1 MDLKRL
7 GAWVVVSVVL
17 NAVTAGAQTGA
28 APAAASEAQRLYETG
43 ERALGERR
51 YADAE
56 RAYEQ
61 LRQQQPAV
69 AEVHARLGLVYFQQS
84 KFAAAVPALRRALE
98 LKPALPNLDA
108 LLAMSLSELGQ
119 HTEALPALARV
130 FQQSKDP
137 VLKRMAGLH
146 LQRSYTAL
154 GKDSE
159 AVGVALAL
167 SAAYP
172 DDPEVLY
179 HGGRIFANF
188 AYLQTMKL
196 ARVAPGSVWLHQ
208 AAGEANESQGLYDAA
223 IREYRQVLALAPGRP
238 GMHFRIGRALL
249 SGGKDG
255 TNAGSAEPAAA
266 AEFERELEIDPTN
279 ANAAYELGE
288 LRRKAGEFD
297 KSIALFKQALTSD
310 PEFKEALVGLGRV
323 LLSAGQPAA
332 AVPHLQKAV
341 QLDPENIVAFFQLS
355 QAFRA
360 LGNVAARDTALASF
374 QRLRE
379 RKREHES
386 ALLAVPRAD
395 VTQQELEPQL
405 PQ

>member
-1 MDLKRL
+1 
-7 GAWVVVSVVL
+7 
-17 NAVTAGAQTGA
+17 
-28 APAAASEAQRLYETG
+28 
-43 ERALGERR
+43 
-51 YADAE
+51 
-56 RAYEQ
+56 
-61 LRQQQPAV
+61 
-69 AEVHARLGLVYFQQS
+69 
-84 KFAAAVPALRRALE
+84 
-98 LKPALPNLDA
+98 LKPSLPNLDA
-108 LLAMSLSELGQ
+108 LLAMSQSELGQ
-119 HTEALPALARV
+119 HTQALPPLTRV

-154 GKDSE
+154 GKDSD

-167 SAAYP
+167 NAAYP

-179 HGGRIFANF
+179 HGGRVFANF

-223 IREYRQVLALAPGRP
+223 IKEYRHVLALAPTRP
-238 GMHFRIGRALL
+238 GIHFRIGRALL

-266 AEFERELEIDPTN
+266 LEFERELEIDPTN

-288 LRRKAGEFD
+288 LRRKMGEFD
-297 KSIALFKQALTSD
+297 KSIALFQRALGSD
-310 PEFKEALVGLGRV
+310 ADFKEALVGLGRV
-323 LLSAGQPAA
+323 LISAGQPAA

-341 QLDPENIVAFFQLS
+341 QLDPENGVAFFQLS

-360 LGNVAARDTALASF
+360 LGDVAARDTALASF

-379 RKREHES
+379 RKREHET
-386 ALLAVPRAD
+386 ALLAAPRAD

>member
-1 MDLKRL
+1 MDVKRI
-7 GAWVVVSVVL
+7 GASVIVGAIVG
-17 NAVTAGAQTGA
+17 AVTAGAQTA
-28 APAAASEAQRLYETG
+28 AQPTASSEAQRLYEAG

-69 AEVHARLGLVYFQQS
+69 AEVHARLGLVYFQQG

-98 LKPALPNLDA
+98 LKPSLPNLDA

-119 HTEALPALARV
+119 HTEALPALVRV
-130 FQQSKDP
+130 FQHSKDP

-146 LQRSYTAL
+146 LQRTYTAL
-154 GKDSE
+154 GKDSD

-167 SAAYP
+167 TAAYP

-179 HGGRIFANF
+179 HGGRLFANF
-188 AYLQTMKL
+188 AYLQTMRL

-223 IREYRQVLALAPGRP
+223 IREYRQVLALAPTRP

-266 AEFERELEIDPTN
+266 VEFERELEIDPTN

-288 LRRKAGEFD
+288 LRRKRGEFD
-297 KSIALFKQALTSD
+297 KSIALFQLALGSD
-310 PEFKEALVGLGRV
+310 PDFKEALVGLGRA
-323 LLSAGQPAA
+323 LISAGQPAA
-332 AVPHLQKAV
+332 AVPHLQKAA
-341 QLDPENIVAFFQLS
+341 QLDPENAVAFFQLS

-360 LGNVAARDTALASF
+360 LGDVAARDTALASF
-374 QRLRE
+374 QRLRD

-386 ALLAVPRAD
+386 ALLAPPRAD

>member
-1 MDLKRL
+1 MGVKRI
-7 GAWVVVSVVL
+7 GAWLVVSAL
-17 NAVTAGAQTGA
+17 TGAASASAQTGA
-28 APAAASEAQRLYETG
+28 QQTTASAAQRLYETG

-69 AEVHARLGLVYFQQS
+69 AEVHARLGLIYFQQG
-84 KFAAAVPALRRALE
+84 KFAAAVPALRRAFE

-119 HTEALPALARV
+119 HQEALPALGRV
-130 FQQSKDP
+130 FQQSRDP

-167 SAAYP
+167 NAAYP

-223 IREYRQVLALAPGRP
+223 IKEYRQVLTLAPGRP

-249 SGGKDG
+249 SGGKEG
-255 TNAGSAEPAAA
+255 TSAGSADPAAA
-266 AEFERELEIDPTN
+266 VEFERELEIDPTN

-288 LRRKAGEFD
+288 LRRKMGEFD
-297 KSIALFKQALTSD
+297 KAIALFQLALKSD
-310 PEFKEALVGLGRV
+310 PDFKEALIALGRV
-323 LLSAGQPAA
+323 LIGTGQPAA

-341 QLDPENIVAFFQLS
+341 QLDAENMVAFFQLS

-360 LGNVAARDTALASF
+360 LGDVAARDAALASF
-374 QRLRE
+374 QRLRD
-379 RKREHES
+379 RKREHET
-386 ALLAVPRAD
+386 ALLAAPRAD
-395 VTQQELEPQL
+395 VTQQELEPQV